1 MQIEFKASKRTLT
14 GSGASRRLRRD
25 GKIPGIVYGGAAAP
39 EQVEMDH
46 NDLYHAL
53 KKESF
58 HSSVLNMDLDGQKQ
72 MVLLRDVQMH
82 AFKPIVM
89 HLDFQRVDATHVIHQ
104 KVPLHFVNA
113 ELSPGVKLQGGVAS
127 HVMNEIDVKCLP
139 GDLPEF
145 IEVDLS
151 QLAAGNSLHVS
162 QIVFPK
168 GVEAALHRGE
178 DPVVAAVM
186 LPRGAVS
193 EDQAA
198 GEEAGGPEAEKK

>member
-14 GSGASRRLRRD
+14 GSGASRRLRRAS
-25 GKIPGIVYGGAAAP
+25 KIPGIVYGGSAAP
-39 EQVEMDH
+39 EQIEMDH

-53 KKESF
+53 RKEAF
-58 HSSVLNMDLDGQKQ
+58 HSSVLSMNLDGQKQ

-82 AFKPIVM
+82 AYRPIVM
-89 HLDFQRVDATHVIHQ
+89 HLDFQRVDATHAIHQ

-113 ELSPGVKLQGGVAS
+113 ELSPGVKLQGGIAS

-151 QLAAGNSLHVS
+151 QLAAGSSLHLS
-162 QIVFPK
+162 QIQFPK
-168 GVEAALHRGE
+168 GVEPVLHKGE

-186 LPRGAVS
+186 LPRGAVAEES
-193 EDQAA
+193 AA
-198 GEEAGGPEAEKK
+198 GEEAGAEGEKK

>member
-25 GKIPGIVYGGAAAP
+25 NKIPGIVYGGSAAP
-39 EQVEMDH
+39 EQIEMDH

-53 KKESF
+53 RKEAF
-58 HSSVLNMDLDGQKQ
+58 HASVLAMNLDGEKQ

-82 AFKPIVM
+82 AYRPIVM
-89 HLDFQRVDATHVIHQ
+89 HLDFQRVDATHAIHQ

-113 ELSPGVKLQGGVAS
+113 EVSPGVKLQGGVAS

-151 QLAAGNSLHVS
+151 QLAAGASLHLS
-162 QIVFPK
+162 QIQFPK
-168 GVEAALHRGE
+168 GVEPVLHKGE
-178 DPVVAAVM
+178 DPVVAAVI
-186 LPRGAVS
+186 LPRGAVA
-193 EDQAA
+193 EEAG
-198 GEEAGGPEAEKK
+198 GEEAGAEGEKK

>member
-25 GKIPGIVYGGAAAP
+25 SKIPGIVYGGSAVP
-39 EQVEMDH
+39 EQIEMDH

-53 KKESF
+53 RKEAF
-58 HSSVLNMDLDGQKQ
+58 HSSVLSMNLDGEKQ

-82 AFKPIVM
+82 AYRPIVM
-89 HLDFQRVDATHVIHQ
+89 HLDFQRVDATQAIHQ

-113 ELSPGVKLQGGVAS
+113 EVSPGVKLQGGIAS

-151 QLAAGNSLHVS
+151 GLAAGDSLHLS
-162 QIVFPK
+162 QIKFPK
-168 GVEAALHRGE
+168 GVEPMLHKGE

-186 LPRGAVS
+186 LPRGAVAEES
-193 EDQAA
+193 AA
-198 GEEAGGPEAEKK
+198 GEEAGAEGEKK